1 LLKKAFSAGVFSYVM
16 SLDRII
22 EDIAYRD

>member
-1 LLKKAFSAGVFSYVM
+1 LLTKASSAGVFSYVM
-16 SLDRII
+16 SPDRII